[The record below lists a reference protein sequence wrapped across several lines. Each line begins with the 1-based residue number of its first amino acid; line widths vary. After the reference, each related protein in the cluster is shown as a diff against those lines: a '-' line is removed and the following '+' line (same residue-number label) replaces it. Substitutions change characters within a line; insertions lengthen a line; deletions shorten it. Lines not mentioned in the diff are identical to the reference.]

1 MNRQASSIL
10 HFPCRPRLGVVG
22 MAYGGYNLGE
32 ELGPAKLA
40 DMRQFLGTQPVT
52 VNAAT
57 RFVLTESDARAAGEE
72 LARAD
77 VDCILA
83 VITTFVPD
91 AFIVALLEACDK
103 PVFLWCV
110 EREMQCI
117 SVVCGPLIT
126 ATLFNLGK
134 RYEIVG
140 ADVTPVGVPAF
151 LRSAVALAKAEAG
164 SSPED
169 RLKAGHQRVD
179 SHGVGVPASAGGAT
193 LHRLLSFARAAMLL
207 RILRTLRVG
216 YCGGKCPIMMSMAAD
231 EYALKRLLGTTVV
244 PLPVEEFYELAK
256 GVSDGEAQ
264 AAWHGIKAGVGE
276 VTALE
281 ADGLQSS
288 RYYLAARRL
297 VEKHRLDALS
307 LNCFPHLKS
316 KICLGVA
323 KLNDD
328 GIAAACEGDLHSTIL
343 MHALGCLTGRPAF
356 NGDWLR
362 MVPETNEV
370 LFSHCGA
377 GAFSLAGRP
386 KDVCLRCSIETKDGL
401 AVCYATRIR
410 GPVTLANLMMGTDGG
425 LRLAALCGEGVETD
439 LSYEGTP
446 LKVRF
451 ADGPDTLLQRIAR
464 CGAGHHWNGA
474 EGDWTRELELLCE
487 WSGVRWTKVV

>member
-1 MNRQASSIL
+1 MRANM
-10 HFPCRPRLGVVG
+10 PRIGIIGL
-22 MAYGGYNLGE
+22 AYPGYNLGE
-32 ELGPAKLA
+32 ELGPGKLA
-40 DMRQFLGTQPVT
+40 EMRQIL
-52 VNAAT
+52 AAQQVEAVVAG
-57 RFVLTESDARAAGEE
+57 RFVLNEADAHAVGEE

-91 AFIVALLEACDK
+91 HYIVELLEACDR
-103 PVFLWCV
+103 PIFLWCV

-134 RYEIVG
+134 RYQVVG
-140 ADVTPVGVPAF
+140 ADLPAAPDATADTT
-151 LRSAVALAKAEAG
+151 LPADAGRRSSRPTRDAAETSLDQLLIFSRAALA
-164 SSPED
+164 
-169 RLKAGHQRVD
+169 V
-179 SHGVGVPASAGGAT
+179 
-193 LHRLLSFARAAMLL
+193 RLL
-207 RILRTLRVG
+207 RTMRVG
-216 YCGGKCPIMMSMAAD
+216 YCGGKCPIMFSMATD

-244 PLPVEEFYELAK
+244 TLPVEEFYELAK
-256 GVSDGEAQ
+256 AIPDREVA
-264 AAWHGIKAGVGE
+264 AAWKDIKGSVGE

-281 ADGLQSS
+281 ADGLKSS

-297 VEKHRLDALS
+297 VERHCLDAIS

-323 KLNDD
+323 KLNDN

-343 MHALGCLTGRPAF
+343 MQLFARLTGRPAF

-362 MVPETNEV
+362 MYPESNEV

-377 GAFSLAGRP
+377 GAFDLADGP

-401 AVCYATRIR
+401 AVCYATHLR
-410 GPVTLANLMMGTDGG
+410 GPVTLANLMYGPDG
-425 LRLAALCGEGVETD
+425 LRLAVLQGEGVATD

-451 ADGPDTLLQRIAR
+451 KENPDAILQHIAR
-464 CGAGHHWNGA
+464 CGAGHHWNGIA
-474 EGDWTRELELLCE
+474 GDFTEELKLLCE
-487 WSGVRWTKVV
+487 WQGIQYSNADYGTLALNTAVQRGLRER

>member
-1 MNRQASSIL
+1 
-10 HFPCRPRLGVVG
+10 
-22 MAYGGYNLGE
+22 
-32 ELGPAKLA
+32 
-40 DMRQFLGTQPVT
+40 
-52 VNAAT
+52 
-57 RFVLTESDARAAGEE
+57 
-72 LARAD
+72 
-77 VDCILA
+77 
-83 VITTFVPD
+83 
-91 AFIVALLEACDK
+91 
-103 PVFLWCV
+103 
-110 EREMQCI
+110 
-117 SVVCGPLIT
+117 
-126 ATLFNLGK
+126 
-134 RYEIVG
+134 
-140 ADVTPVGVPAF
+140 
-151 LRSAVALAKAEAG
+151 
-164 SSPED
+164 
-169 RLKAGHQRVD
+169 
-179 SHGVGVPASAGGAT
+179 
-193 LHRLLSFARAAMLL
+193 MLL
-207 RILRTLRVG
+207 RVLRTLRVG
-216 YCGGKCPIMMSMAAD
+216 YCGGKCPIMLSMAAD

-244 PLPVEEFYELAK
+244 TLPVEEFYELAK

-264 AAWHGIKAGVGE
+264 AAWNEIKAGVGE
-276 VTALE
+276 VTALD

-343 MHALGCLTGRPAF
+343 MHALSRLTGRPAF

-377 GAFSLAGRP
+377 GAFSLAERP

-401 AVCYATRIR
+401 AVCYATRMR

-451 ADGPDTLLQRIAR
+451 ADNPDTLLQRIAR

-474 EGDWTRELELLCE
+474 EGDWTRELGLLCE
-487 WSGVRWTKVV
+487 WSGVKFNALVSRL